1 MGLTLLRRSGIP
13 GAWLRCS
20 MTGASD
26 GDCGDE
32 ASPGVGEEEVEA
44 EAACMS
50 LSAGIFELE
59 TLAMADRGLG
69 LESGSERYGTT
80 SHDND
85 DATLVRGNTQKRW
98 TSPSLHEISLIFP
111 SSVARVNNPVLRHI
125 IGLIPGT
132 TARPLWRT
140 AETQIVNTR
149 RQRPCRLMV
158 VFVLYVGN
166 ICCSE
171 KRWFERTTI
180 PTMRLYTHNGNWFL
194 QSIYLS
200 PRRAP
205 TYSREEYVHK

>member
-1 MGLTLLRRSGIP
+1 MEVRSRNQVERKKGTRSIKVTVRQVRSEGYEGTLNRLD
-13 GAWLRCS
+13 LDLNVK
-20 MTGASD
+20 M
-26 GDCGDE
+26 
-32 ASPGVGEEEVEA
+32 
-44 EAACMS
+44 
-50 LSAGIFELE
+50 
-59 TLAMADRGLG
+59 
-69 LESGSERYGTT
+69 YGTT

-85 DATLVRGNTQKRW
+85 ECYIDWYGRTQKRW
-98 TSPSLHEISLIFP
+98 TTRQTVSFPSLHEISLIFP
-111 SSVARVNNPVLRHI
+111 FSVARVNNPVLRHI

-140 AETQIVNTR
+140 AETLIVNTR